1 MTAKII
7 DGNAVARSIRD
18 ECRQRVQRIVAQSG
32 VPPGLAV
39 ILVGSDPAS
48 RIYVK
53 NKIRAC
59 IDVGIR
65 SFRFDYP
72 ADVKQD
78 EVVAKIAEL
87 NEDPA
92 VHGILVQLP
101 LPASFDMARILRT
114 ISADKD
120 VDGFHLYNVGGL
132 VVGGTVFPPC
142 TPYGVLKLL
151 QHENI
156 SLEGKNV
163 VVVGASNIVGK
174 PMALMLMQHE
184 ATVCICHAKTR
195 DLAQFTLLAD
205 VLVVAAGYPNLILP
219 QMVRTGAVVID
230 VGINRLADG
239 RLVGDVDFAGVAAK
253 ASYITPVPGGVGP
266 MTVSMLLI
274 NTVTSC
280 ERWLRHLSI
289 PVAKEGS
296 PRQPP
301 AANGT
306 GPRIADLRRPP
317 SQSGNNAWPPTSSQ
331 SIRVR
336 PRPGPFFLAPTPRSR
351 PSRNRNSRSTFRPMA
366 RSSMS
371 PTICG
376 PRPWQ
381 PAATRF
387 TRQAPRPAI
396 SLPSASPISV
406 RRHYCGTAPAGGPS
420 TAPSSGRTGAPPI
433 CARGSNRPAMRPR

>member
-7 DGNAVARSIRD
+7 DGNAVARKIRD

-32 VPPGLAV
+32 APPGLAV
-39 ILVGSDPAS
+39 ILVGSDAAS
-48 RIYVK
+48 KIYVK

-59 IDVGIR
+59 ADVGIR

-72 ADVKQD
+72 VDVKQD

-87 NEDPA
+87 NDDPA

-101 LPASFDMARILRT
+101 LPASFDMTRILHA

-151 QHENI
+151 EHENI

-205 VLVVAAGYPNLILP
+205 VLVVAAGYPKLILP

-239 RLVGDVDFAGVAAK
+239 KLVGDVDFAGVAAK

-274 NTVTSC
+274 NTITSS
-280 ERWLRHLSI
+280 ERRLRHLSI
-289 PVAKEGS
+289 TDAKERL
-296 PRQPP
+296 P
-301 AANGT
+301 
-306 GPRIADLRRPP
+306 
-317 SQSGNNAWPPTSSQ
+317 
-331 SIRVR
+331 
-336 PRPGPFFLAPTPRSR
+336 
-351 PSRNRNSRSTFRPMA
+351 
-366 RSSMS
+366 
-371 PTICG
+371 
-376 PRPWQ
+376 
-381 PAATRF
+381 
-387 TRQAPRPAI
+387 QA
-396 SLPSASPISV
+396 ASP
-406 RRHYCGTAPAGGPS
+406 
-420 TAPSSGRTGAPPI
+420 
-433 CARGSNRPAMRPR
+433 PRLRA